1 VATPTLPSHDPNAF
15 STIRNALDKI
25 QSKKKYVTKYI
36 YEIEKKTPK
45 EHIVGKLRV
54 TSSRT
59 NTNKTRMC
67 SQNLMSVTHNIS
79 DHHLH
84 YE

>member
-15 STIRNALDKI
+15 STIRNALDNI

-45 EHIVGKLRV
+45 EHIVGKLCHFQQDQYQQDK
-54 TSSRT
+54 
-59 NTNKTRMC
+59 NM
-67 SQNLMSVTHNIS
+67 
-79 DHHLH
+79 
-84 YE
+84 